1 MLLLK
6 AGQARVRSE
15 LPSGRQSQLPCLS
28 PCCPRPPPPPRPVLS
43 TRKAS
48 VLEALR
54 GDASTHG
61 SLRRT
66 QKARLRTARA
76 GQRRCAHYVPRAPR
90 RSLGARGKRPV
101 NHQIRPRVNESKTR
115 RLVWSYS
122 THGSRKCR
130 EYNS

>member
-54 GDASTHG
+54 GDASTHS

-66 QKARLRTARA
+66 QKAENGTSGSKKMRPLRPTRA
-76 GQRRCAHYVPRAPR
+76 ATPPW
-90 RSLGARGKRPV
+90 RSWKRPV